1 MSGEQTAIV
10 LAAAA
15 GLAASY
21 FHTDDKGG
29 FCRTTTRDDVLYV
42 LDGHVEC
49 WSVWE
54 VLSDAERRRFAGL
67 LRRRANSM
75 AEEMTGELLDSL
87 LREGAIPGCT
97 PSADD
102 VEAAGTIV
110 VDPGMP
116 LPDFVDGMLQRL
128 DRLHAS
134 RPRTMPMAGA
144 GTHRATTPVRGIGS
158 RRDRV
163 TQVHYDLK
171 SHHAPLDTPAP
182 PLRDSPELPDLKV
195 PFDDLEMIAEKID
208 EWDLGRGGEAYR
220 VGLVCQLRDEIRS
233 AVSDTSTGLCLTA
246 GRINELLAYT
256 GFGKSVVLVEVFAC
270 WAVLNDVTTAF
281 VLPNNADVV
290 KATFKIE
297 STIALFREGVKI
309 VPLVSPQSMIQV
321 AEAAANTTARGA
333 GSATLE
339 WIWEKFGYGCALPS
353 TVSGGDGVDSWRPG
367 LEPCAKLRRPRPD
380 KKRDD
385 TVACPW
391 RNVCGKFGRVRE
403 ALTAD
408 VIVTSHANLIT
419 GRLRTSV
426 DYGLGPDDRGTVEEL
441 VLRRCQ
447 VVVIDE
453 VDQFQRNCIEKAG
466 RGLVLD
472 EAGRTDTLLR
482 HFDTDFGEAF
492 GKLQAEVDAYV
503 RDALFGLRYLS
514 ELYVS
519 HVSYDRIGA
528 ASSSRRR
535 RRPGPGRNWI
545 VPRRWDSWLAGALF
559 GVEPQAVNDRQR
571 ALFRSLFHH
580 ERGPLPDEP
589 EGFAEARRLLDLAVT
604 GGLGGAVV
612 LAARAALDALFVHL
626 PAQDRGRA
634 VNRVL
639 RRALLERIR
648 GHLHA
653 LLANIGQLNAVGISS
668 AQEIADALGGHGGWQ
683 ATPKGPLGRLVFA
696 FTESYDDSGGR
707 PVRLSTAAFG
717 GDPHVYVVGLGDI
730 TALAHSGK
738 RRIVLGMSATSYF
751 PGAPHHHLHTKPR
764 WWVPDV
770 NPGKVR
776 IEGVRVPD
784 LLLGGAVRVSGT
796 SGAIR
801 AANTRR
807 IAAGLW
813 THHLRHEFDRLAIED
828 EARQRVLIATTSYQ
842 SGPDIALGLIE
853 AGVPPVHICIAC
865 RPSDVPHEDDV
876 RGWQTLPADRLD
888 EFPSCE
894 ARILI
899 APLAR
904 IQRGV
909 NMIGEDDKSAL
920 GSVWLLVR
928 PIPLID
934 EPAELLA
941 HVHAKAHAQ
950 ARSSSESPRDVLSD
964 RRRIALD
971 HFDDIVS
978 KPPYFQAQPRE
989 VRLSVVAEILV
1000 GGIQLVGRARR
1011 GGTSAVLHLVD
1022 GAFHDESG
1030 GNDLAT
1036 LIRDLETQWG
1046 ADIKADLHAYYGT
1059 TLDAIL
1065 AFAHGRKENED

>member
-1 MSGEQTAIV
+1 MSGEQTATV

-21 FHTDDKGG
+21 FHTDDRGG
-29 FCRTTTRDDVLYV
+29 FCRTTTHDDVLYV

-54 VLSDAERRRFAGL
+54 ALSDTERHRFARL
-67 LRRRANSM
+67 LKRRPNSM
-75 AEEMTGELLDSL
+75 AEGMTGDLLSAL
-87 LREGAIPGCT
+87 LRDGAIPGCA
-97 PSADD
+97 PSAEGA
-102 VEAAGTIV
+102 EAADTIV

-116 LPDFVDGMLQRL
+116 LPDFVDDMLQRL

-134 RPRTMPMAGA
+134 RPATTPVAGA
-144 GTHRATTPVRGIGS
+144 GPHRATTPVKGIGA
-158 RRDRV
+158 RRAHA

-171 SHHAPLDTPAP
+171 PDHAPPGIPAP
-182 PLRDSPELPDLKV
+182 PLRDRPELPDLKV
-195 PFDDLEMIAEKID
+195 PFDELEMIAEKID
-208 EWDLGRGGEAYR
+208 ERDLSRGGEAYR
-220 VGLVCQLRDEIRS
+220 AGLVCRLKEGIRS
-233 AVSDTSTGLCLTA
+233 VVSDTSTGLYLTA
-246 GRINELLAYT
+246 GGINELLAYT
-256 GFGKSVVLVEVFAC
+256 GFGKTVVLVEVFAC
-270 WAVLNDVTTAF
+270 WAVLNDVTIAF

-290 KATFKIE
+290 KAAFRIE
-297 STIALFREGVKI
+297 SAIALFREGAKI

-321 AEAAANTTARGA
+321 AETATRTTARGESSI
-333 GSATLE
+333 GPD

-367 LEPCAKLRRPRPD
+367 QEPCAKLRRPRPD
-380 KKRDD
+380 RKRDD

-391 RNVCGKFGRVRE
+391 LNVCGKFDRVRE

-408 VIVTSHANLIT
+408 VIVTSHANLVT
-419 GRLRTSV
+419 GRLRTPV

-441 VLRRCQ
+441 ILRRCQ

-453 VDQFQRNCIEKAG
+453 VDQFQRGCIEKAG
-466 RGLVLD
+466 WGLVLD

-482 HFDTDFGEAF
+482 HFDADFGEAF

-528 ASSSRRR
+528 ASSSPRP

-545 VPRRWDSWLAGALF
+545 VPRRWDGWLAGALF
-559 GVEPQAVNDRQR
+559 GVEPQAVSDRQR
-571 ALFRSLFHH
+571 ALFRSLFHS
-580 ERGPLPDEP
+580 ERDPLLDEP
-589 EGFAEARRLLDLAVT
+589 EGFAAARRLLDLAVT

-612 LAARAALDALFVHL
+612 LAARTALDALFVHL
-626 PAQDRGRA
+626 PPRDRGRA

-653 LLANIGQLNAVGISS
+653 LLANIGQLNAVGIGS
-668 AQEIADALGGHGGWQ
+668 AQEIADALGGYGRWQ

-717 GDPHVYVVGLGDI
+717 GDPHAYVVGLGDI

-776 IEGVRVPD
+776 IEGVQVPNP
-784 LLLGGAVRVSGT
+784 LLGGAVRVSGT

-801 AANTRR
+801 AAATRR

-813 THHLRHEFDRLAIED
+813 THRLRDELDRLATED
-828 EARQRVLIATTSYQ
+828 KARQRVLIATTSYQ
-842 SGPDIALGLIE
+842 SGPHIADGLIE
-853 AGVPPVHICIAC
+853 AGVLPADICVAHK
-865 RPSDVPHEDDV
+865 PSVVQHEDDV
-876 RGWQTLPADRLD
+876 RGWLTLPADRLD
-888 EFPSCE
+888 EFPKCT

-904 IQRGV
+904 VQRGV
-909 NMIGEDDKSAL
+909 NMIGKDDKSAL
-920 GSVWLLVR
+920 GSVWLLIR

-941 HVHAKAHAQ
+941 HVHAKAHSHAG
-950 ARSSSESPRDVLSD
+950 SPSESPRDVLAD

-1036 LIRDLETQWG
+1036 LIRDLETRWS
-1046 ADIKADLHAYYGT
+1046 ADVKADLRAYYGT
-1059 TLDAIL
+1059 TFDAIL
-1065 AFAHGRKENED
+1065 AYAHGRNES